1 MPYNTEK
8 DLEHA
13 ISLHER
19 GDLISASKK
28 YHEILRHNPGNP
40 DANHNLGILARETV
54 GLRDALVFFEN
65 AVNSNPNVAQYWLT
79 LIDTHIKLENFEYAD
94 HLLLKAN
101 NQFPQNDVISGM
113 KKFLKHQKSSNN
125 KTTDIPEFISKKIQK
140 LISEGKVY
148 KAKLEIKKLTKK
160 FNQSFTLF
168 QLSGRLNARLEKF
181 DIAVENYRKSLALN
195 PKNVQCI
202 LELSWIYIKNLDLD
216 EAIGLLNNAISMG
229 LKNEDIFYNL
239 GAAHAGKRD
248 YISAIERYEES
259 KSINANRAD
268 VLINLGSCYAEVG
281 DQQAAIKNLELAID
295 RSDLPFEALYNL
307 ANIYSKFGQFDLAKK
322 YYLEAIVH
330 SPTNV
335 LAHHSLSSLLD
346 YQDDDSHLNN
356 MLKISKTFELSAED
370 ASILEFSI
378 ANAYDK
384 KSQFENAFKHFCN
397 GNELTNKIIKFSI
410 EKEQQF
416 HSRLEDLERELNTL
430 EFCPSSND
438 MEICP
443 IFVVGMPRSGTTIIE
458 QTVSSHS
465 LISAAGE
472 QSIINNFV
480 HLLFNGKIKITDQSL
495 DQFRAAYIK
504 KLKFFADDQTKFV
517 TDKMPANYRY
527 IPLIKKLFPKC
538 KIIHLRRN
546 PMAVCWSIFTK
557 HFANNS
563 ISYSYNLDNL
573 VSYYIMYY
581 ELMKKY
587 EKNYAQEIYSLNYD
601 DFVNNPE
608 VEIHSLIEF
617 IDVPFETACLSPH
630 KNKRAVK
637 TASVIQVRSK
647 IYKGS
652 SQHWE
657 NYQQYLDGAFD
668 RLTQVSW

>member
-1 MPYNTEK
+1 MPYDAEK
-8 DLEHA
+8 DLELA

-19 GDLISASKK
+19 GDLISASKR
-28 YHEILRHNPGNP
+28 YQEILRHDPGNP
-40 DANHNLGILARETV
+40 DANHNLGILALETV
-54 GLRDALVFFEN
+54 GLKDALIFFEN

-79 LIDTHIKLENFEYAD
+79 LIDANIKLENFEYAN

-101 NQFPQNDVISGM
+101 NLFPQNDVISGM
-113 KKFLKHQKSSNN
+113 KKFLEHQKSSKNQI
-125 KTTDIPEFISKKIQK
+125 TDIPEYISKKIQK
-140 LISEGKVY
+140 LIREGKVS
-148 KAKLEIKKLTKK
+148 KAKLEIKKLSKK
-160 FNQSFTLF
+160 FNQSYTLL

-181 DIAVENYRKSLALN
+181 DIAIENYTKSLALN
-195 PKNVQCI
+195 PKNVPSI
-202 LELSWIYIKNLDLD
+202 LELSWIYIKNLELD
-216 EAIGLLNNAISMG
+216 EAISLLKNAISMG

-259 KSINANRAD
+259 KSINASRAD
-268 VLINLGSCYAEVG
+268 VLINLGSCYSEIG
-281 DQQAAIKNLELAID
+281 DRQRAIQNLELAID
-295 RSDLPFEALYNL
+295 QSDLPFEALYNL
-307 ANIYSKFGQFDLAKK
+307 ANIYSKFGEFDLAKT
-322 YYLEAIVH
+322 YYLEALVH
-330 SPTNV
+330 APDNV
-335 LAHHSLSSLLD
+335 LAHHSLSSIID
-346 YQDDDSHLNN
+346 YRDDDSHLKN

-370 ASILEFSI
+370 ASILQFSI
-378 ANAYDK
+378 ANAYDRIGE
-384 KSQFENAFKHFCN
+384 FESAFKHFCN
-397 GNELTNKIIKFSI
+397 GNELTNKIINFSI

-416 HSRLEDLERELNTL
+416 HSRLEDLERELNSL

-438 MEICP
+438 REICP
-443 IFVVGMPRSGTTIIE
+443 IFIIGMPRSGTTIIE

-465 LISAAGE
+465 QISAAGE
-472 QSIINNFV
+472 QSIMNNFV
-480 HLLFNGKIKITDQSL
+480 HLVFNGKIKITDQNL

-527 IPLIKKLFPKC
+527 IPLIKKVFPHS

-557 HFANNS
+557 HFANRS
-563 ISYSYNLDNL
+563 ISYSYNIDNL
-573 VSYYIMYY
+573 VSYFIMYN

-587 EKNYAQEIYSLNYD
+587 EMNYAQQIYTLNYD
-601 DFVNNPE
+601 DFVDKPE
-608 VEIHSLIEF
+608 AEIRSLIEF
-617 IDVPFETACLSPH
+617 IGVPFEKACLAPH

-657 NYQQYLDGAFD
+657 NYQHYLGGAFD
-668 RLTQVSW
+668 RLTQLS